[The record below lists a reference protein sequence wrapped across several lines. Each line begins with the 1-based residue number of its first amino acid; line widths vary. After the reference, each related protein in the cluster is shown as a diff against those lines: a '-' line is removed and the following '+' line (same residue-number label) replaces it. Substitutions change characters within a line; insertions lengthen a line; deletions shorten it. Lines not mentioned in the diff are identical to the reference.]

1 MKLFENVKK
10 IIASWNKGK
19 PTDKDSLS
27 HRESPQKETKKT
39 EFDKNVESFEKIEEL
54 ELLCYE
60 LDSLKNNEKI
70 RDLVLLAKHISS
82 STDDESLTP
91 LKQKIVEKIGEFL
104 VSLGRLGERIAA
116 KILKSAEADP
126 ARRKCDPPKN
136 ISYADIG
143 RIVVKDTGITILVY
157 IGGTLASLLFC
168 ALVTHKEIP
177 RFSWAIFIPS
187 FGALTTILFKI
198 CSSIRVAIEKT
209 KNQNILRNIES
220 YKRLLEPIREFEK
233 LFTKSLPACRQVL
246 NCYYDRLNINKKYHS
261 IVPIFTI
268 GEYYRKKEDPSVKKA
283 CQHYENEIEKG
294 RLFSDP
300 EMVLKNHGTSNLQE
314 EQIDLA
320 NKLKECQNNINQ
332 IVSYAGKTP
341 EDISRRMDEYRQS
354 IQARLHNYETD
365 LQEVKT
371 PKRKL
376 FGISFPFLK

>member
-1 MKLFENVKK
+1 MKLIENIKK
-10 IIASWNKGK
+10 KLDSLKKGRS
-19 PTDKDSLS
+19 TDKASRS
-27 HRESPQKETKKT
+27 NRESPQKEAKKT
-39 EFDKNVESFEKIEEL
+39 EFDTNVESFEKIEEL

-70 RDLVLLAKHISS
+70 TDLLLLAKHISS

-91 LKQKIVEKIGEFL
+91 LKQKIVEKIGELL

-157 IGGTLASLLFC
+157 IGGTLASLLFGV
-168 ALVTHKEIP
+168 LVSHKEIP

-198 CSSIRVAIEKT
+198 FSSIRVAIEKT

-220 YKRLLEPIREFEK
+220 YRRLLEPIREFEK
-233 LFTKSLPACRQVL
+233 LFTESLPACRQL
-246 NCYYDRLNINKKYHS
+246 LDHYYDQLKIKEEYRG

-268 GEYYRKKEDPSVKKA
+268 GEQYRDKNVCHNYEKEIK
-283 CQHYENEIEKG
+283 KG

-300 EMVLKNHGTSNLQE
+300 KMVLKNHGTSNLQE

-332 IVSYAGKTP
+332 IVSYADKTP

-354 IQARLHNYETD
+354 IQARLQNYETD